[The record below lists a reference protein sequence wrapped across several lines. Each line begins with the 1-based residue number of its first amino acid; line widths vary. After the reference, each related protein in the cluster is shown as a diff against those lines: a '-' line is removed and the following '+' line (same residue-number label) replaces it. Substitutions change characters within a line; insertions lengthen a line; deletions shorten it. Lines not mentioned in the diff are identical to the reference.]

1 MVDKIPIAIVRG
13 DGIGPEIMDATLL
26 ILEKSQAP
34 IEIFP
39 IEIGG
44 KYFNT
49 NNKTGIDEK
58 AIRLIQNTKALLKAP
73 ITTPQSGGFKSLN
86 VMLRSI
92 FGLYANVRPCPTYWP
107 FISTNHPSMNVVI
120 VRENEEDLY
129 CGIEYR
135 QTANVFHA
143 KKIISQL
150 GTEKIIRYAFDY
162 ALSNNRKKV
171 SCFTKD
177 NILKLTDGFFHET
190 FNTIAKEYPQIK
202 HDHFIVDIGSA
213 LLADTPEVFDVIVMP
228 NLYGDILSDVAAQI
242 AGSIGIGSSANI
254 GENFALF
261 EAVHGSWP
269 SGAGKDIA
277 NPSGLLLAAVE
288 MLNYLQLHESAS
300 LIHNAWLST
309 IEEGIHTADL
319 FHERNSIKKVGT
331 KAFAQAVI
339 DRIGKKPY
347 QLKPSCGKTVA
358 SKKSFSIPN
367 TPDRKFVGCDVYVY
381 FSGNTLDLQSKTS
394 FSDNFTLD
402 LITNRGATFW
412 PATSLSSNK
421 TDEWRLRFLFTKEK
435 YSLDILLEFLKNLQ
449 LDVIAIEN
457 LYTFDGEKGYSS

>member
-1 MVDKIPIAIVRG
+1 
-13 DGIGPEIMDATLL
+13 
-26 ILEKSQAP
+26 
-34 IEIFP
+34 
-39 IEIGG
+39 
-44 KYFNT
+44 
-49 NNKTGIDEK
+49 
-58 AIRLIQNTKALLKAP
+58 
-73 ITTPQSGGFKSLN
+73 
-86 VMLRSI
+86 
-92 FGLYANVRPCPTYWP
+92 
-107 FISTNHPSMNVVI
+107 MNVVI

-135 QTANVFHA
+135 QTADVFHA

-177 NILKLTDGFFHET
+177 NILKLTDGFFHKT
-190 FNTIAKEYPQIK
+190 FNTIAKEYPQIE

-213 LLADTPEVFDVIVMP
+213 LLADTPEIFDVIVAP

-242 AGSIGIGSSANI
+242 TGSIGIGSSANI
-254 GENFALF
+254 GDNFALF
-261 EAVHGSWP
+261 EAIHGSWP
-269 SGAGKDIA
+269 NGACKDIA

-288 MLNYLQLHESAS
+288 MLNYLHLHESAL

-319 FHERNSIKKVGT
+319 FNKQSSKEKVGT

-347 QLKPSCGKTVA
+347 QLKPSSCKTVA

-381 FSGNTLDLQSKTS
+381 FSGSALDLQSKAS

-412 PATSLSSNK
+412 PDTSHSLNK
-421 TDEWRLRFLFTKEK
+421 TDEWRLRFLFTKEN
-435 YSLDILLEFLKNLQ
+435 YSLDILLDFLKTLQ
-449 LDVIAIEN
+449 LDVLSLEN
-457 LYTFDGEKGYSS
+457 LYTFNGEKGYSS